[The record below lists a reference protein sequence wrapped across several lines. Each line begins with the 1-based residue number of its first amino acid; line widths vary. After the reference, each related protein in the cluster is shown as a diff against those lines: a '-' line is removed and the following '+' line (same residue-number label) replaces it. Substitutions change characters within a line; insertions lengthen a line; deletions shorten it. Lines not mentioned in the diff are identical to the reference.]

1 MISRQEAINKN
12 LKYYFTGKPCLY
24 GHVTKR
30 NVKTKLCYGCERVRS
45 ARNSLDLRT
54 KVLQKFGS
62 KCMQCGFDDF
72 RALQIDHIN
81 GGGSSERKTLKKDSL
96 YREVL
101 KDNTNKYQLLC
112 ANCNSIKRIEN
123 NESGISPL
131 SATWQPPQYG
141 E

>member
-1 MISRQEAINKN
+1 
-12 LKYYFTGKPCLY
+12 
-24 GHVTKR
+24 
-30 NVKTKLCYGCERVRS
+30 
-45 ARNSLDLRT
+45 
-54 KVLQKFGS
+54 
-62 KCMQCGFDDF
+62 MQCGFDDF